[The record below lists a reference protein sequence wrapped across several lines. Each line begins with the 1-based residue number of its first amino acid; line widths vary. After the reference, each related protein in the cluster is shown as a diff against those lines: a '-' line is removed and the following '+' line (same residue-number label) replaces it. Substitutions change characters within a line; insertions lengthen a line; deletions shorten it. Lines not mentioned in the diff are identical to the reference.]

1 MTAAH
6 GAAVSFEVTHALGN
20 DGVAMDELMAQ
31 RVAKLEALRAAGID
45 PYPPRATRTHTAAD
59 IATIVEALPEGTS
72 EAEGVEADVAGRVVG
87 RRDMGKATFIDLQD
101 GTGRAQAL
109 FRQNRIDDYESLRF
123 IDLGDF
129 IGVHGLPM
137 RTRTGQPTV
146 SATSWTMLAKAL
158 HSPPEKYH
166 GLADSEARQR
176 RRYLDLMANEN
187 TRRTFAIRSR
197 AIASIRRFLD
207 HRGFLEV
214 ETPILQQSESGAA
227 ARPFLTHFNAI
238 DEDRV
243 LRISLEL
250 NLKRL
255 LIGGFER
262 VYEIGRNFRNE
273 GMSFKHNPEF
283 TMIETYEAYADY
295 LQVAEMVEQLV
306 SSVALDVLG
315 TTQVDFRETMIELAP
330 PWRRVTFNDA
340 MVEYGGPDLDEFRD
354 AESLRAELRR
364 RGVDSPPTAGY
375 GKLADAAMSHYIE
388 PNLIKPT
395 FLLDY
400 PVELSPLAKRKPG
413 NDRLVERFECFI
425 GGFEF
430 GNAYTELNDPIEQR
444 ARFDEQIAL
453 REAGDDE
460 VELVDDDFLFALE
473 HGMPPTGGFGMG
485 IDRLIML
492 LTGQTSI
499 REVILFPPLKTIRE

>member
-1 MTAAH
+1 
-6 GAAVSFEVTHALGN
+6 
-20 DGVAMDELMAQ
+20 MDELMAQ
-31 RVAKLEALRAAGID
+31 RVAKLAALREAGMD
-45 PYPPRATRTHTAAD
+45 PYPPRATRTHTADQINAMVN
-59 IATIVEALPEGTS
+59 AFPEGVTA
-72 EAEGVEADVAGRVVG
+72 AEDVEVDAAGRVVG

-101 GTGRAQAL
+101 GTSRVQVLLRKNAIE
-109 FRQNRIDDYESLRF
+109 NYDDLRL

-129 IGVHGLPM
+129 VGVHGSLM

-146 SATSWTMLAKAL
+146 AATQWTMLAKAL
-158 HSPPEKYH
+158 HAPPEKFH
-166 GLADSEARQR
+166 GLSDAEARQR
-176 RRYLDLMANEN
+176 RRYLDLMANEE
-187 TRRTFAIRSR
+187 TRRTFTIRSKVIS
-197 AIASIRRFLD
+197 AIRRFLD
-207 HRGFLEV
+207 SRGFLEV
-214 ETPILQQSESGAA
+214 ETPILQASESGAA
-227 ARPFLTHFNAI
+227 ARPFLTHFNAL

-295 LQVAEMVEQLV
+295 LQVAQMTEEMV
-306 SSVALDVLG
+306 SSVALEVLG
-315 TTQVDFRETMIELAP
+315 TTRVTFRELEIDLAP
-330 PWRRVTFNDA
+330 PWRRITFLDA
-340 MVEYGGPDLDEFRD
+340 LREYGGPDLEKFAD
-354 AESLRAELRR
+354 ADSLREELLR
-364 RGVDSPPTAGY
+364 RGVPVAPTAGY
-375 GKLADAAMSHYIE
+375 GKLADEAMSHYVE
-388 PNLIKPT
+388 PNLIQPT

-413 NDRLVERFECFI
+413 NDRLVERFECFFA
-425 GGFEF
+425 GFEC

-444 ARFDEQIAL
+444 ARFDAQLAL
-453 REAGDDE
+453 KAAGEEE

-485 IDRLIML
+485 IDRLVML
-492 LTGQTSI
+492 FTGQTSI
-499 REVILFPPLKTIRE
+499 REVILFPALRRRE

>member
-1 MTAAH
+1 
-6 GAAVSFEVTHALGN
+6 
-20 DGVAMDELMAQ
+20 MDELMAQ
-31 RVAKLEALRAAGID
+31 RVAKVEALRDSGRA
-45 PYPPRATRTHTAAD
+45 PYPHRSTRTHTAAE
-59 IATIVEALPEGTS
+59 ATTLIEALPEGH
-72 EAEGVEADVAGRVVG
+72 AEADGLAVDVVGRVAG

-101 GTGRAQAL
+101 GSGRIQVL
-109 FRQNRIDDYESLRF
+109 LRQNQIGDEAYEALRL

-129 IGVHGLPM
+129 VGAHGVPM
-137 RTRTGQPTV
+137 RTRTGQPTIA
-146 SATSWTMLAKAL
+146 ATSWVMLAKAL
-158 HSPPEKYH
+158 HPPPEKYH
-166 GLADSEARQR
+166 GLADSETRQR
-176 RRYLDLMANEN
+176 RRYLDLMANEE
-187 TRRTFAIRSR
+187 TRRTFTTRSR
-197 AIASIRRFLD
+197 VISAIRRFLD
-207 HRGFLEV
+207 SRGFIEV

-227 ARPFLTHFNAI
+227 AKPFVTHFNAL

-255 LIGGFER
+255 LIGGLER

-283 TMIETYEAYADY
+283 TMIETYEAYSDY
-295 LQVAEMVEQLV
+295 LGVAAMVEEMV
-306 SSVALDVLG
+306 SSVALEVLG
-315 TTQVDFRETMIELAP
+315 TTRVTFRDWEIDLAP
-330 PWRRVTFNDA
+330 PWRRVTFIDA
-340 MVEYGGPDLDEFRD
+340 MREWGGPDLEQFGDID
-354 AESLRAELRR
+354 SLRAELLR
-364 RGVDSPPTAGY
+364 RGIAVPPEAGY
-375 GKLADAAMSHYIE
+375 GKLADEAMSHYIE
-388 PNLIKPT
+388 PNLIQPT

-444 ARFDEQIAL
+444 ARFDVQLGL
-453 REAGDDE
+453 RDAGDDE
-460 VELVDDDFLFALE
+460 VELVDEDFLFALE

-485 IDRLIML
+485 IDRLIMI

-499 REVILFPPLKTIRE
+499 REVILFPPHKTLAE